1 MPDVLAPGQASP
13 ESNPLASVLP
23 VLSVVET
30 MGALVPLPWATPAW
44 LPLIHVAAVAAGGA
58 EVVDVLRG
66 LVGSAGT
73 GLLDDLVEGGV
84 DVLGHA

>member
-1 MPDVLAPGQASP
+1 M
-13 ESNPLASVLP
+13 LP

-30 MGALVPLPWATPAW
+30 TGAFVPLSWATPAW
-44 LPLIHVAAVAAGGA
+44 LPLIYVAAVAAGGA
-58 EVVDVLRG
+58 EVVDVVGG
-66 LVGSAGT
+66 LVGGAGT

>member
-30 MGALVPLPWATPAW
+30 TGAFVPLSWSIPAW
-44 LPLIHVAAVAAGGA
+44 MPLIHVATVAAGGA
-58 EVVDVLRG
+58 ELVNVLRG
-66 LVGSAGT
+66 LVGSAGS